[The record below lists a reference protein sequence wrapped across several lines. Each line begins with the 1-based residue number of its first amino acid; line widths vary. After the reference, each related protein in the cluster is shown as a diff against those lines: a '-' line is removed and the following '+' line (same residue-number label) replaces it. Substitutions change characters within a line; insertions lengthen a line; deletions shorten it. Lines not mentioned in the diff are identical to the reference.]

1 MLEES
6 CNIEQLGTKNLKKGS
21 KWESWMIESPTLRW
35 PSPRGCLAA
44 QMERDNLDKRHTQA
58 WIYTLEVHSVQSKVS
73 RIISQLRFMSNYR
86 RVNTWVVRVPAS
98 VGSSTESWSSEERAL
113 FYIFLLK
120 NFNKQNLEMNT
131 EVSKHFS
138 FTVAWWPS
146 QQNLKEQPFSN
157 SFRTLIETVVGWII
171 SPKRYG
177 HILTPDTHRCD
188 LCWK

>member
-1 MLEES
+1 
-6 CNIEQLGTKNLKKGS
+6 
-21 KWESWMIESPTLRW
+21 MIESPTLRW

-138 FTVAWWPS
+138 FTVA
-146 QQNLKEQPFSN
+146 
-157 SFRTLIETVVGWII
+157 
-171 SPKRYG
+171 
-177 HILTPDTHRCD
+177 
-188 LCWK
+188 